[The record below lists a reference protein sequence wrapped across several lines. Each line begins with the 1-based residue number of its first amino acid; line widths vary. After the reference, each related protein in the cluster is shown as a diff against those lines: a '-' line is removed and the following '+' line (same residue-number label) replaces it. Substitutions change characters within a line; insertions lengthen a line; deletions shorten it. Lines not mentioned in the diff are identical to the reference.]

1 MTAEFGS
8 VSQKRERKVPPL
20 VFILLALVVAGGAGF
35 WYLEQQSRRV
45 ITTATVLTPE
55 AKAYVSNLKLS
66 EVDMKAAEAYLKQT
80 LVEIVGKITNGGDR
94 KLKSIYVTCV
104 FQDPF
109 GQVVFREQVAILP
122 ARAGSLGPG
131 ETKSFRLAFDN
142 LPGTWNQALPQLVI
156 AQIAFE

>member
-1 MTAEFGS
+1 MTAEIGS
-8 VSQKRERKVPPL
+8 LSRKPERKVPPL
-20 VFILLALVVAGGAGF
+20 VFILLALVVLGGGGF
-35 WYLEQQSRRV
+35 WYLEQQSHRV
-45 ITTATVLTPE
+45 VTTKAVLTPE

-66 EVDMKAAEAYLKQT
+66 EVDMKAAEAYLDQR

-94 KLKSIYVTCV
+94 KLKNVYVNCV

-109 GQVVFREQVAILP
+109 GKVVLREEVAILP
-122 ARAGSLGPG
+122 ARAGGLGPG

-142 LPGTWNQALPQLVI
+142 LPGSWNQALPQLVI

>member
-8 VSQKRERKVPPL
+8 LSRKPERKVPPL
-20 VFILLALVVAGGAGF
+20 VFILLILVVLGGAGF
-35 WYLEQQSRRV
+35 WYLDQQSRRV
-45 ITTATVLTPE
+45 VTTKAVLTPE

-66 EVDMKAAEAYLKQT
+66 EVDMKAAEAYLDQR

-94 KLKSIYVTCV
+94 KLKDIYVTCV

-109 GQVVFREQVAILP
+109 GQVVLREQLAILP
-122 ARAGSLGPG
+122 ARLGGLGPG

-142 LPGTWNQALPQLVI
+142 LPGSWNQALPQLVI

>member
-8 VSQKRERKVPPL
+8 VTQKRERKVPPL
-20 VFILLALVVAGGAGF
+20 VFILLALVALGGAGF
-35 WYLEQQSRRV
+35 WYLEQQSHRV
-45 ITTATVLTPE
+45 VTTTTVLTPE

-66 EVDMKAAEAYLKQT
+66 EVDMKASDAYLQQR

-94 KLKSIYVTCV
+94 KLKNIYIKCV
-104 FQDPF
+104 FQDPV
-109 GQVVFREQVAILP
+109 GQVVLREQVAVLP
-122 ARAGSLGPG
+122 ARAGGLGPG

-142 LPGTWNQALPQLVI
+142 LPGSWNQALPQLVI